1 MSRVILE
8 SPSPAL
14 PEPDLDAPQ
23 LAVLAHA
30 ADPGAGHAVVVGP
43 AGSGKTTVAVAAAA
57 AAVRSGALDPV
68 SVLVLA
74 PTRRAASSLRDR
86 VTAAMAAPT
95 SVPPARTAAS
105 WAFAILRSVADAEG
119 MPRPGLISGP
129 EQDVVLRDLLAG
141 HRAGVGATPDWEG
154 VVPAEATALA
164 GFRRELRD
172 LIMRAS
178 EAGLGPD
185 DLAELGRRA
194 GRPEWVQ
201 AAKAF
206 REYEQVM
213 ALRSTPADQG
223 ARYDPAAVVS
233 AAADALRD
241 WPVTAVDA
249 GPRWSLILVDDAHDV
264 TRATIELLGVAV
276 DRGARVIL
284 LGNSDESVQGYRG
297 AVPTFLADATVP
309 APRGWG
315 ATLLRLDGSHR
326 QPAPLAAFGAV
337 VAERI
342 GVSGVGSARVTPPA
356 MDGGGA
362 IDGTPAIDD
371 TPVPPVEVIRATTRA
386 AQARA
391 VAARLRSRHL
401 GIEGAPV
408 PWSRMAVI
416 ARSSA
421 RLREVRSDLAAAAI
435 PCESLGEGVALHREP
450 AVAPLLAIVRVALG
464 EPWTAES
471 AAEVLS
477 SRAVGLDASGL
488 RRLRRALVREER
500 AGGGLRGGAELLL
513 DSLADPA
520 RLATIEGRD
529 ASRAALVAR
538 AVADAVAAPLRT
550 PESMLWAAWARLGV
564 AEAWRDGALAGSAR
578 DDADLDAV
586 IALLRAAE
594 DFTSRLPE
602 AEPGAFFSYL
612 AAQGFAADTLAPTGR
627 DGEGVA
633 FATPAS
639 AAGREW
645 DVVVLAGLEEG
656 LWPNLKLR
664 DSVLGAQALAEIL
677 AGRAEAVPVPE
688 ARRPE
693 VVASARAAVLN
704 DETRAFLVAMT
715 RARSEVIALALD
727 GADGV
732 SEERP
737 SRYVAWLESA
747 GARVVRAEEVGG
759 VADLRDAVGAVRRDA
774 LALGPGERAG
784 HAQMLAHL
792 ALAGVP
798 GADPRRWSGARDRS
812 SGAPLWEPGAAVTV
826 SPSKVE
832 SAEACALKWA
842 LESSGGAG
850 AAGSAQLVGSLVHEI
865 AAELP
870 EGSLEEYERALDAR
884 WPEIGSLDTWVGRV
898 ARARASAMVE
908 RLAGYVAQVG
918 ADEVRTEVPFR
929 VEIDRAVLQ
938 GRADRL
944 HVTGDRAVVA
954 DLKTGARALTARE
967 AEDNA
972 QLAMY
977 QLAASSG
984 AFQGVTAA
992 AGAELVY
999 VGADAV
1005 SAAVRHQAPV
1015 DVAVAAAR
1023 LGAVV
1028 EEMAAPGFEARLGP
1042 QCDHCSVRRCCP
1054 AQPEGAEVSGS

>member
-8 SPSPAL
+8 SPSPPL
-14 PEPDLDAPQ
+14 PEPDLDAAQ

-43 AGSGKTTVAVAAAA
+43 TGSGKTTLAVAAAA
-57 AAVRSGALDPV
+57 AAVRSGALEPA

-86 VTAAMAAPT
+86 VTAAMVAPT

-178 EAGLGPD
+178 EAGLGPE

-233 AAADALRD
+233 AAAEALRD
-241 WPVTAVDA
+241 WPVTAADA

-326 QPAPLAAFGAV
+326 QPPRLTAFGAA

-342 GVSGVGSARVTPPA
+342 GVSGVGSARIAPPA
-356 MDGGGA
+356 V
-362 IDGTPAIDD
+362 DGTPAFNG
-371 TPVPPVEVIRATTRA
+371 PAVPPVEVIRATTRA

-401 GIEGAPV
+401 GIEGAAV

-471 AAEVLS
+471 AVEVLS

-500 AGGGLRGGAELLL
+500 AGGGFRGGAELLL

-520 RLATIEGRD
+520 RLTTIEGRD

-538 AVADAVAAPLRT
+538 AVADASAAPRRT

-586 IALLRAAE
+586 IAVLRAAE

-612 AAQGFAADTLAPTGR
+612 AGQGFAADTLAPTGR

-645 DVVVLAGLEEG
+645 DVVVIAGLEEG

-677 AGRAEAVPVPE
+677 AGRAEALPVPE

-715 RARSEVIALALD
+715 RARSEVIALTLD

-737 SRYVAWLESA
+737 SRYVAWLEAA
-747 GARVVRAEEVGG
+747 GARVIRAEEVGG
-759 VADLRDAVGAVRRDA
+759 VADLRDAVGSVRRDA
-774 LALGPGERAG
+774 LALGAGERAG
-784 HAQMLAHL
+784 HAQMLARL

-798 GADPRRWSGARDRS
+798 GADPRRWSGARARS
-812 SGAPLWEPGAAVTV
+812 SDAPLWKPGAAVTV

-870 EGSLEEYERALDAR
+870 EGSRDEYERALDAQ

-929 VEIDRAVLQ
+929 VEIGRAVLQ

-944 HVTGDRAVVA
+944 HITGERAVVA
-954 DLKTGARALTARE
+954 DLKTGARALAARE

-984 AFQGVTAA
+984 GFEGVTAA

-999 VGADAV
+999 VGVDAV
-1005 SAAVRHQAPV
+1005 SAAVRTQAPV
-1015 DVAVAAAR
+1015 DFGVAASR

-1028 EEMAAPGFEARLGP
+1028 EQMAASGFEARLGP
-1042 QCDHCSVRRCCP
+1042 QCDYCAVRRCCP

>member
-8 SPSPAL
+8 SPRPAP
-14 PEPDLDAPQ
+14 PEPGLDASQ

-57 AAVRSGALDPV
+57 EAVRSGSLAPDR
-68 SVLVLA
+68 VLVLA

-86 VTAAMAAPT
+86 VSAAMAAPT
-95 SVPPARTAAS
+95 AVPPARTAAS
-105 WAFAILRSVADAEG
+105 WAFAVLRSVADAEG
-119 MPRPGLISGP
+119 MPRPHLISGP
-129 EQDVVLRDLLAG
+129 EQDVVLRELLAG
-141 HRAGVGATPDWEG
+141 HRAGHGSAPDWEG
-154 VVPAEATALA
+154 IVPPEATALS

-178 EAGLGPD
+178 EAGLGPEE
-185 DLAELGRRA
+185 LAELGRRS

-201 AAKAF
+201 AAKVF
-206 REYEQVM
+206 QEYEQVM

-223 ARYDPAAVVS
+223 ARYDPAAVV
-233 AAADALRD
+233 AAAAAALGE
-241 WPVTAVDA
+241 WPVTAADA

-264 TRATIELLGVAV
+264 TRATIGLLGVAA

-284 LGNSDESVQGYRG
+284 LGNADESVQGYRG
-297 AVPTFLADATVP
+297 AVPTFLADATAP

-315 ATLLRLDGSHR
+315 ATLLRLEGSHR
-326 QPAPLAAFGAV
+326 QPPHLAAFGAV

-342 GVSGVGSARVTPPA
+342 GVSGIGSARVAPPA
-356 MDGGGA
+356 LDGVA
-362 IDGTPAIDD
+362 A
-371 TPVPPVEVIRATTRA
+371 PPVEVIRATTRA

-391 VAARLRSRHL
+391 VAARLRARHL
-401 GIEGAPV
+401 GLQGASV
-408 PWSRMAVI
+408 PWPRMVVI

-435 PCESLGEGVALHREP
+435 PCEPLGEGVALHREP

-464 EPWTAES
+464 ELWTAES
-471 AAEVLS
+471 ALEVLT
-477 SRAVGLDASGL
+477 SRVIGLDAAGL

-500 AGGGLRGGAELLL
+500 AGGGTRGGVELLL
-513 DSLADPA
+513 DSLGDPA

-529 ASRAALVAR
+529 AGRAMLVAR
-538 AVADAVAAPLRT
+538 AVADAAASRRT

-564 AEAWRDGALAGSAR
+564 AEAWRDGALAGSDR

-586 IALLRAAE
+586 IAVLRAAE
-594 DFTSRLPE
+594 DFTARLPE
-602 AEPGAFFSYL
+602 AEPVAFFAYL

-633 FATPAS
+633 FATPAA

-645 DVVVLAGLEEG
+645 DVVVIAGLEEG
-656 LWPNLKLR
+656 LWPNLRLR

-677 AGRAEAVPVPE
+677 AGRSEAAPVPE

-704 DETRAFLVAMT
+704 DETRAFLVGVT
-715 RARSEVIALALD
+715 RARSEVIVLTLD
-727 GADGV
+727 GADGA

-737 SRYVAWLESA
+737 SRYVAWLEAA
-747 GARVVRAEEVGG
+747 GATVLRAEEVGG
-759 VADLRDAVGAVRRDA
+759 ASDLRDAVGALRRDA
-774 LALGPGERAG
+774 LALGLSERAG
-784 HAQMLAHL
+784 HAEMLGHL
-792 ALAGVP
+792 AMAGVP
-798 GADPRRWSGARDRS
+798 GADPRRWSGARARS
-812 SGAPLWEPGAAVTV
+812 SDAPLWEPDASVTV

-832 SAEACALKWA
+832 TAETCALKWA

-850 AAGSAQLVGSLVHEI
+850 AAGPAQLVGSLVHEI

-870 EGSLEEYERALDAR
+870 AGSLAEYERALDAR
-884 WPEIGSLDTWVGRV
+884 WPEIGSLDTGVGRL
-898 ARARASAMVE
+898 ARARASSMVQ
-908 RLAGYVAQVG
+908 RLAGYVARVA

-929 VEIDRAVLQ
+929 AEIGRAVLQ

-954 DLKTGARALTARE
+954 DLKTGGRALPPLE
-967 AEDNA
+967 AATNA

-984 AFQGVTAA
+984 GFEGVASA

-999 VGADAV
+999 VGVDAV
-1005 SAAVRHQAPV
+1005 SATVRSQEPV
-1015 DVAVAAAR
+1015 DVGVVAAR
-1023 LGAVV
+1023 LRDVV
-1028 EEMAAPGFEARLGP
+1028 EQMAASGFEARLGP
-1042 QCDHCSVRRCCP
+1042 QCDYCSVRRCCP

>member
-8 SPSPAL
+8 PPRPASA
-14 PEPDLDAPQ
+14 EPFLDAAQ
-23 LAVLAHA
+23 LAVVAHA
-30 ADPGAGHAVVVGP
+30 TDPAAGHAVVVGP
-43 AGSGKTTVAVAAAA
+43 AGSGKTTVAVATAA
-57 AAVRSGALDPV
+57 AAVGSGSLDPAE
-68 SVLVLA
+68 VLVLA
-74 PTRRAASSLRDR
+74 PTRRAASTMRDR

-95 SVPPARTAAS
+95 AVPPARTAAS
-105 WAFAILRSVADAEG
+105 WAFAILRSVADADG
-119 MPRPGLISGP
+119 MPRPQLISGP

-141 HRAGVGATPDWEG
+141 HRAGIGAAPDWEG
-154 VVPAEATALA
+154 VVPPEATGLA

-185 DLAELGRRA
+185 DLADLGRRA

-201 AAKAF
+201 AARSF

-241 WPVTAVDA
+241 WPVTAADA
-249 GPRWSLILVDDAHDV
+249 GPRWSLILVDDAQDV
-264 TRATIELLGVAV
+264 TRATIDLLDVAAS
-276 DRGARVIL
+276 RGSRVIL
-284 LGNSDESVQGYRG
+284 LGNADESVQGYRG
-297 AVPTFLADATVP
+297 AVPSFLADAPAP

-315 ATLLRLDGSHR
+315 AALLRLGGSHR
-326 QPAPLAAFGAV
+326 QPPPLGAFGAL

-342 GVSGVGSARVTPPA
+342 GVSGVGSARGAVPAADDAASTP
-356 MDGGGA
+356 
-362 IDGTPAIDD
+362 I
-371 TPVPPVEVIRATTRA
+371 EVIRATTRA

-391 VAARLRSRHL
+391 VAARLRARSL
-401 GIEGAPV
+401 GLEGAAI
-408 PWSRMAVI
+408 PWSRMVVI

-421 RLREVRSDLAAAAI
+421 RLREVRSGLAAAAI

-471 AAEVLS
+471 AVEVLS
-477 SRAVGLDASGL
+477 SRAVGLDSAGL

-500 AGGGLRGGAELLL
+500 AGGGTRGGIELLL
-513 DSLADPA
+513 DGLAEPA

-529 ASRAALVAR
+529 SARAALVAR
-538 AVADAVAAPLRT
+538 AVADASAARRT
-550 PESMLWAAWARLGV
+550 PEAMLWAAWARLGV

-586 IALLRAAE
+586 IAVLRAAE
-594 DFTSRLPE
+594 DFTARLPE
-602 AEPGAFFSYL
+602 AEPAAFFAYL
-612 AAQGFAADTLAPTGR
+612 AAQGFAADSLAPTGR

-645 DVVVLAGLEEG
+645 DLVVIAGLEEG

-664 DSVLGAQALAEIL
+664 DSVLGAQALAEVV

-704 DETRAFLVAMT
+704 DETRAFLVALT
-715 RARSEVIALALD
+715 RARSEVIVLTLD
-727 GADGV
+727 GADGA
-732 SEERP
+732 SDERP
-737 SRYVAWLESA
+737 SRYVAWLEAA

-759 VADLRDAVGAVRRDA
+759 VADLRDAVGALRRDA
-774 LALGPGERAG
+774 LALAPDERPG
-784 HAQMLAHL
+784 HSQMLARL

-798 GADPRRWSGARDRS
+798 GADPRRWSGARARS
-812 SGAPLWEPGAAVTV
+812 SEAPLWEPGAPVTV

-832 SAEACALKWA
+832 SAETCPLKWA
-842 LESSGGAG
+842 LESSGGAS
-850 AAGSAQLVGSLVHEI
+850 AAGPAQLVGSLVHEI

-870 EGSLEEYERALDAR
+870 AGSREEYERALDAR
-884 WPEIGSLDTWVGRV
+884 WPEIGSLDTWMGRV
-898 ARARASAMVE
+898 ARARASSMVE
-908 RLAGYVAQVG
+908 RLAGYVGKVA
-918 ADEVRTEVPFR
+918 ADEVRTEVPFA
-929 VEIDRAVLQ
+929 VEIGRAVLQ

-944 HVTGDRAVVA
+944 HVTGDSAVVA
-954 DLKTGARALTARE
+954 DLKTGGRSVAARE
-967 AEDNA
+967 AATNA

-984 AFQGVTAA
+984 GFERVASA

-999 VGADAV
+999 VGVDTV
-1005 SAAVRHQAPV
+1005 SAVVRSQAPIDV
-1015 DVAVAAAR
+1015 DATAER
-1023 LGAVV
+1023 LESVV
-1028 EEMAAPGFEARLGP
+1028 EEMAASGFEARLGP
-1042 QCDHCSVRRCCP
+1042 QCDYCPVRRCCP

>member
-1 MSRVILE
+1 MSRVTLE
-8 SPSPAL
+8 PPR
-14 PEPDLDAPQ
+14 PTPQEPGLDATQ

-30 ADPGAGHAVVVGP
+30 ADLDAGHAVVVGP

-57 AAVRSGALDPV
+57 EAVRSGLLAPDR
-68 SVLVLA
+68 VLVLA

-95 SVPPARTAAS
+95 AVPPARTAAS
-105 WAFAILRSVADAEG
+105 WAFAILRSVADSEG
-119 MPRPGLISGP
+119 MPRPQLVSGP
-129 EQDVVLRDLLAG
+129 EQDVVLRELLAG
-141 HRAGVGATPDWEG
+141 HRAGIGVVPDWEG
-154 VVPAEATALA
+154 VVPPEATALA

-201 AAKAF
+201 AAKVF

-223 ARYDPAAVVS
+223 ARYDPAAVV
-233 AAADALRD
+233 AAAAAELRE
-241 WPVTAVDA
+241 WPVTAADA
-249 GPRWSLILVDDAHDV
+249 GPRWSLILVDDAQDV
-264 TRATIELLGVAV
+264 TRATIGLLGVAA

-284 LGNSDESVQGYRG
+284 LGNADESVQGYRG
-297 AVPTFLADATVP
+297 AVPTFLADATAP

-326 QPAPLAAFGAV
+326 QPPGLAAFGAV

-342 GVSGVGSARVTPPA
+342 GVSGVGSARIA
-356 MDGGGA
+356 
-362 IDGTPAIDD
+362 TPATDGSAA
-371 TPVPPVEVIRATTRA
+371 PPVEVIRATTRA

-391 VAARLRSRHL
+391 VAARLRARHL
-401 GIEGAPV
+401 GLEGASV
-408 PWSRMAVI
+408 PWSRMVVI

-421 RLREVRSDLAAAAI
+421 RLHEVRSDLAAAAI
-435 PCESLGEGVALHREP
+435 PCESLGDGVALHREP
-450 AVAPLLAIVRVALG
+450 AVSPLLAIVRVALG

-471 AAEVLS
+471 ALEVLT
-477 SRAVGLDASGL
+477 SRAVGLDAAGL
-488 RRLRRALVREER
+488 RRLRRALVSEER
-500 AGGGLRGGAELLL
+500 AGGGARGGMELLL

-529 ASRAALVAR
+529 AGRAALVAR
-538 AVADAVAAPLRT
+538 AVADAVAVSRRT
-550 PESMLWAAWARLGV
+550 PESMLWAVWARLGV

-602 AEPGAFFSYL
+602 AEPVAFFAYL
-612 AAQGFAADTLAPTGR
+612 AAQGFAADTLAPRGR
-627 DGEGVA
+627 DAEGVA

-645 DVVVLAGLEEG
+645 DVVVIAGLEEG

-677 AGRAEAVPVPE
+677 AGRSEAVAVPE

-704 DETRAFLVAMT
+704 DETRAFLVAVT
-715 RARSEVIALALD
+715 RARSEVIVLTLD
-727 GADGV
+727 GGDGA

-737 SRYVAWLESA
+737 SRYVAWLEAA
-747 GARVVRAEEVGG
+747 GARVLRADEVGG
-759 VADLRDAVGAVRRDA
+759 VADLRDAVGSLRREA
-774 LALGPGERAG
+774 LALGSGERAG
-784 HAQMLAHL
+784 HTEMLARL
-792 ALAGVP
+792 ATAGVP
-798 GADPRRWSGARDRS
+798 GADPQRWSGARARS
-812 SGAPLWEPGAAVTV
+812 SDAPLWEDGASVTV

-832 SAEACALKWA
+832 TAETCALKWA
-842 LESSGGAG
+842 LEASGGAG
-850 AAGSAQLVGSLVHEI
+850 AAGAAQRVGSLVHEV

-870 EGSLEEYERALDAR
+870 AGSLAEYERALDAR
-884 WPEIGSLDTWVGRV
+884 WQEIGSLDTWVGRL
-898 ARARASAMVE
+898 ARARASSMVE
-908 RLAGYVAQVG
+908 RLAGYVVQVA

-929 VEIDRAVLQ
+929 VEIGRAVLQ

-954 DLKTGARALTARE
+954 DLKTGARALAPLE
-967 AEDNA
+967 AATNA

-984 AFQGVTAA
+984 GFEGVASA

-999 VGADAV
+999 VGVDAV
-1005 SAAVRHQAPV
+1005 SAAVRTQEPV
-1015 DVAVAAAR
+1015 EVGVASAR
-1023 LGAVV
+1023 LGDVV
-1028 EEMAAPGFEARLGP
+1028 AQMAASGFEARPGP
-1042 QCDHCSVRRCCP
+1042 QCDYCPVRRCCP

>member
-8 SPSPAL
+8 PPRPA
-14 PEPDLDAPQ
+14 PAEPGLDASQ
-23 LAVLAHA
+23 LAVVAHA
-30 ADPGAGHAVVVGP
+30 VDPAAGHAVVVGP

-57 AAVRSGALDPV
+57 AAVGSGSLDPA

-95 SVPPARTAAS
+95 VVPPARTAAS
-105 WAFAILRSVADAEG
+105 WAFAILRSVADADG
-119 MPRPGLISGP
+119 MPRPQLISGP
-129 EQDVVLRDLLAG
+129 EQDVVLRELLAG
-141 HRAGVGATPDWEG
+141 HRSGIGATPDWDG

-185 DLAELGRRA
+185 ELAEFGRRA

-201 AAKAF
+201 ASRVF

-213 ALRSTPADQG
+213 ALRSIPADQG

-233 AAADALRD
+233 AAAAALRD
-241 WPVTAVDA
+241 WPVTAADA
-249 GPRWSLILVDDAHDV
+249 GPQWSLILVDDAQDV
-264 TRATIELLGVAV
+264 TRATIELLDAAVA
-276 DRGARVIL
+276 RGSRVIL
-284 LGNSDESVQGYRG
+284 LGNADESVQSYRG
-297 AVPTFLADATVP
+297 AVPTFIADATAP

-315 ATLLRLDGSHR
+315 AALLRLGASHR
-326 QPAPLAAFGAV
+326 QAPALGAFGALI
-337 VAERI
+337 AEHV
-342 GVSGVGSARVTPPA
+342 GVSGVGSARVAARAEASAAEDPA
-356 MDGGGA
+356 A
-362 IDGTPAIDD
+362 
-371 TPVPPVEVIRATTRA
+371 PPVEVIRATSRA

-391 VAARLRSRHL
+391 VAARLRARNL
-401 GIEGAPV
+401 GLDGAAV

-416 ARSSA
+416 ARSTA
-421 RLREVRSDLAAAAI
+421 RLREVRSDLASAAI
-435 PCESLGEGVALHREP
+435 PCESLGDGVALHQEP

-464 EPWTAES
+464 EPWTADS
-471 AAEVLS
+471 AVEVLT
-477 SRAVGLDASGL
+477 SRAVGLDSAGL

-500 AGGGLRGGAELLL
+500 AGGGVRGGAELLL

-538 AVADAVAAPLRT
+538 AVADAAAVARLT

-586 IALLRAAE
+586 IAVLRAAE
-594 DFTSRLPE
+594 GFTARLPE
-602 AEPGAFFSYL
+602 AEPMAFFAYL

-645 DVVVLAGLEEG
+645 EVVVIAGLEEG

-677 AGRAEAVPVPE
+677 AGRGDAVPVPE
-688 ARRPE
+688 AKRPE

-704 DETRAFLVAMT
+704 DETRAFLVALT
-715 RARSEVIALALD
+715 RARSEVIVLTLD
-727 GADGV
+727 GADGA

-737 SRYVAWLESA
+737 SRYVAWLEAA
-747 GARVVRAEEVGG
+747 GARVVRAEDVGG
-759 VADLRDAVGAVRRDA
+759 VADLRDAVGSLRRDA
-774 LALGPGERAG
+774 LALGPAGRAG
-784 HAQMLAHL
+784 HAQMLARL
-792 ALAGVP
+792 ALGGAP
-798 GADPRRWSGARDRS
+798 GADPRRWSGARARS
-812 SGAPLWEPGAAVTV
+812 SDAPLWGQGAPVTV

-832 SAEACALKWA
+832 SAETCPLKWA

-850 AAGSAQLVGSLVHEI
+850 AAGPAQLVGSLVHEI

-870 EGSLEEYERALDAR
+870 AGSLAEYERALDER

-898 ARARASAMVE
+898 ARARASSMVE
-908 RLAGYVAQVG
+908 RLAGYVGDVA
-918 ADEVRTEVPFR
+918 ADDVRTEAPFR
-929 VEIDRAVLQ
+929 VEIGRAVLQ

-944 HVTGDRAVVA
+944 HVTGESAVVA
-954 DLKTGARALTARE
+954 DLKTGARPLSPRE
-967 AEDNA
+967 AETNA

-984 AFQGVTAA
+984 AFEGVATA

-999 VGADAV
+999 VGVDAV
-1005 SAAVRHQAPV
+1005 SAAVRRQAPV
-1015 DVAVAAAR
+1015 DVGLAAER
-1023 LGAVV
+1023 LASVV
-1028 EEMAAPGFEARLGP
+1028 EEMAASGFEARLGP
-1042 QCDHCSVRRCCP
+1042 QCEYCPVRRCCP

>member
-8 SPSPAL
+8 PSHPA
-14 PEPDLDAPQ
+14 PAEPVLDAPQ
-23 LAVLAHA
+23 LAVVAHA
-30 ADPGAGHAVVVGP
+30 TDRNAGHAVVVGP

-57 AAVRSGALDPV
+57 AAVGSGSLDPAE
-68 SVLVLA
+68 VLVLA
-74 PTRRAASSLRDR
+74 PTRRAASTMRDR

-95 SVPPARTAAS
+95 VVPPARTAAS
-105 WAFAILRSVADAEG
+105 WAFAILRSVADADG
-119 MPRPGLISGP
+119 MPRPQLISGP
-129 EQDVVLRDLLAG
+129 EQDVVLRELLAG
-141 HRAGVGATPDWEG
+141 HRAGIGAALDWEG
-154 VVPAEATALA
+154 ILPADATTLA

-185 DLAELGRRA
+185 DLAEFGRRA

-206 REYEQVM
+206 REYEEVM

-233 AAADALRD
+233 AAAAALRD
-241 WPVTAVDA
+241 WPETAADA
-249 GPRWSLILVDDAHDV
+249 GPRWPLILVDDAQDV
-264 TRATIELLGVAV
+264 TRATIDLLDVAAG
-276 DRGARVIL
+276 RGSRVIL
-284 LGNSDESVQGYRG
+284 FGNADESVQGYRG
-297 AVPTFLADATVP
+297 AVPTFLADATAP
-309 APRGWG
+309 APGGWG
-315 ATLLRLDGSHR
+315 ATLLRLGGSHR
-326 QPAPLAAFGAV
+326 QPPRLGAFGAL

-342 GVSGVGSARVTPPA
+342 GVSGVGSARDAARGAARVLVSA
-356 MDGGGA
+356 ADGVGSS
-362 IDGTPAIDD
+362 
-371 TPVPPVEVIRATTRA
+371 PVEVIRATTRA

-391 VAARLRSRHL
+391 VAARLRARNL
-401 GIEGAPV
+401 GLEGVAV
-408 PWSRMAVI
+408 PWSRMVVI

-421 RLREVRSDLAAAAI
+421 RLREVRSGLSAAAI

-471 AAEVLS
+471 AVEALS
-477 SRAVGLDASGL
+477 SRAVGLDAAGL

-500 AGGGLRGGAELLL
+500 AGGGTRGGMELLL
-513 DSLADPA
+513 DGLAEPA
-520 RLATIEGRD
+520 RLATAQGRD

-538 AVADAVAAPLRT
+538 AVADAAAARRT
-550 PESMLWAAWARLGV
+550 PEAMLWAAWARLGV

-578 DDADLDAV
+578 DDGDLDAV
-586 IALLRAAE
+586 IAVLRAAA
-594 DFTSRLPE
+594 DFTARLPE
-602 AEPGAFFSYL
+602 AEPAAFFTYL
-612 AAQGFAADTLAPTGR
+612 AAQGFAADSLAPTGR

-645 DVVVLAGLEEG
+645 DLVVIAGLEEG

-664 DSVLGAQALAEIL
+664 DSVLGAQALAEVV

-704 DETRAFLVAMT
+704 DETRAFLVALT
-715 RARSEVIALALD
+715 RARSDVIVLTLD
-727 GADGV
+727 GADGA
-732 SEERP
+732 SDERP
-737 SRYVAWLESA
+737 SRYVAWIEAA

-759 VADLRDAVGAVRRDA
+759 VADLRDAVSALRRDA
-774 LALGPGERAG
+774 LALAPDERSG
-784 HAQMLAHL
+784 HARMLARL

-798 GADPRRWSGARDRS
+798 GADPRRWSGARARS
-812 SGAPLWEPGAAVTV
+812 SEAPLWEPGAPVTV

-832 SAEACALKWA
+832 SAETCPLKWA
-842 LESSGGAG
+842 LETSGGAS
-850 AAGSAQLVGSLVHEI
+850 AAGPAQLVGSLVHEI

-870 EGSLEEYERALDAR
+870 AGSREEYERALDAR
-884 WPEIGSLDTWVGRV
+884 WPEIGSLDTWMGRV
-898 ARARASAMVE
+898 ARARASSMVE
-908 RLAGYVAQVG
+908 RLAGYVGNVT
-918 ADEVRTEVPFR
+918 ADEVRTEVPFT
-929 VEIDRAVLQ
+929 VEIGRAVLQ

-944 HVTGDRAVVA
+944 HITDDRAVVA
-954 DLKTGARALTARE
+954 DLKTGARSLAPRE
-967 AEDNA
+967 AATNA
-972 QLAMY
+972 QLTMY

-984 AFQGVTAA
+984 AFEGVARS

-999 VGADAV
+999 VGVDAV
-1005 SAAVRHQAPV
+1005 SAAVRSQAPV
-1015 DVAVAAAR
+1015 DAGVAVER
-1023 LGAVV
+1023 LGSVV
-1028 EEMAAPGFEARLGP
+1028 EEMAAAGFEARLGP
-1042 QCDHCSVRRCCP
+1042 QCDYCPVRRCCP